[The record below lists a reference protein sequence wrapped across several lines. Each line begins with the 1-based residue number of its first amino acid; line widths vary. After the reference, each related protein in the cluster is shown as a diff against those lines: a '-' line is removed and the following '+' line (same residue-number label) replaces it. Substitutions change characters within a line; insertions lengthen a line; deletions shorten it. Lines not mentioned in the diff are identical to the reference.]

1 MCLSKLSDIYG
12 RRNMLV
18 ISWVVFVGF
27 SLGCATAKDMIAL
40 YGFFSRRTKGYGS

>member
-1 MCLSKLSDIYG
+1 
-12 RRNMLV
+12 MLV

-40 YGFFSRRTKGYGS
+40 YEIFSPSLFLSFSLEI